1 MKELRLLAL
10 ERVPDELQHPSH
22 NEKHQPIKP
31 QPMNMNKDAS
41 QEQPQRNQN
50 YRYPQRMA

>member
-10 ERVPDELQHPSH
+10 ERMADELEHPPH

-31 QPMNMNKDAS
+31 QPMNEDTPE
-41 QEQPQRNQN
+41 EQRQRNQN

>member
-1 MKELRLLAL
+1 MKELRLFAL
-10 ERVPDELQHPSH
+10 ERVPDELEHPSH

-31 QPMNMNKDAS
+31 QPVNEDAS

>member
-1 MKELRLLAL
+1 MKELRFFVL
-10 ERVPDELQHPSH
+10 ESVADKLEHPPH

-31 QPMNMNKDAS
+31 QPMNENAS
-41 QEQPQRNQN
+41 QEQRERNQN